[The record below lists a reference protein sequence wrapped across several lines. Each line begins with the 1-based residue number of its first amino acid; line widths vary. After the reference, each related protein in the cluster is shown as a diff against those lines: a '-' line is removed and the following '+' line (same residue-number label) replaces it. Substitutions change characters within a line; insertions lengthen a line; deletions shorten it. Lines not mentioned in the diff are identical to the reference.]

1 MEKDFD
7 GWNLQKQQL
16 DSSSSR
22 FYTVREIWWC
32 RLGLNIGTEQNGRGR
47 KYFRPVVILRSF
59 GRDACLT
66 VPLTTSSKE
75 HRYRVP
81 IGLVGGKQA
90 HANISQIRTIDTR
103 RLGSKIGFLEKAEFL
118 KLTKAVKDLL

>member
-47 KYFRPVVILRSF
+47 KYFRPKVNKSRQRLALTAFVNVCPFRGRGRSQTVVIVYADSKTRS
-59 GRDACLT
+59 
-66 VPLTTSSKE
+66 
-75 HRYRVP
+75 
-81 IGLVGGKQA
+81 
-90 HANISQIRTIDTR
+90 RTFTCKPGNS
-103 RLGSKIGFLEKAEFL
+103 LFP
-118 KLTKAVKDLL
+118 